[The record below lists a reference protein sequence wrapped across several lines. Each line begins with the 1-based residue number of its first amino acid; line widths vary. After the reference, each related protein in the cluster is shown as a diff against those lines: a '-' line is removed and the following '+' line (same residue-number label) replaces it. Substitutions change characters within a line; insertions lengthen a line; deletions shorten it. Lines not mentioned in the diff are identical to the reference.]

1 MSYIQKSPALPLM
14 STRSHVGRDEQKSV
28 SYTSECMPCMML
40 TRKTEIYV
48 LSGWLRVFAGVM
60 MMIVTHIIR
69 IKCVCVAY
77 MNATTATAD
86 TAEFTGANIRLD
98 VIIMCRI
105 KPICRT

>member
-69 IKCVCVAY
+69 IKCVCV
-77 MNATTATAD
+77 
-86 TAEFTGANIRLD
+86 
-98 VIIMCRI
+98 
-105 KPICRT
+105 